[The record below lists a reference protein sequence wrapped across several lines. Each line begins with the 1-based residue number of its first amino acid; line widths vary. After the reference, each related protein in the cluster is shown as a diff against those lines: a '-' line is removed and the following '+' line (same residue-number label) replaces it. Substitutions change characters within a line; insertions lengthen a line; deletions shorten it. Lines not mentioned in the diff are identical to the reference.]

1 MMHTVSLNPPRPLR
15 VAIMFRGREF
25 FLALAGLV
33 VLVVGQMRVADS
45 FYLLRRNFW
54 YDEILM
60 QTLVSD
66 PDFGHAMRGL
76 AAGIETHPPTL
87 YILLRAF
94 TGLAGGANEVTLRL
108 FSLLATLTA
117 LAGLYLLLR
126 QSFSSLVSFVT
137 LLAIWCHPVVVVQA
151 FEARFYTP
159 LLAGV
164 VWYAY
169 SLLRVREP
177 EAGRAWRVLVGVAA
191 VYVCTVH
198 YFGII
203 ALGLVTAGEL
213 LARRWAGVHWSKGLA
228 PAALGPLALA
238 ACLPLLLRQ
247 RAAMSVA
254 TWVEPASLGWSFQFL
269 SRLLFPTGLAA
280 VVVLAWLARLTRG
293 EDAPDVGDTSE
304 GSRLIGQMPLTALLF
319 LPLVM
324 IMFSFTVQSVLH
336 EKYAF
341 AAVAGLAPAVAYGA
355 SRMSRAW
362 LLVLGAVLCLA
373 GIREHHEYAQRL
385 REHDQRFT
393 AGLIADLRQK
403 TADEDLVFDNLHN
416 LYVVCRYAPDLAERC
431 CYLDFEPGQIGNTPP
446 DRVFAR
452 DLARH
457 YEAFYAVPH
466 LKKWD
471 VLKTERHFYLVPSY
485 PVGAAGSKDKQAY
498 PGFATRPVTGE
509 IYEAVATTAS

>member
-1 MMHTVSLNPPRPLR
+1 MMHTVSLDHPQHLR
-15 VAIMFRGREF
+15 VALAFRGREF
-25 FLALAGLV
+25 FLAITALV
-33 VLVVGQMRVADS
+33 VLVLGQMRVADS
-45 FYLLRRNFW
+45 FYLLHRHFW
-54 YDEILM
+54 YDEILT

-94 TGLAGGANEVTLRL
+94 TGLVGGPNEVTLRL

-126 QSFSSLVSFVT
+126 QSFSPLAAFVT

-164 VWYAY
+164 VWYTY
-169 SLLRVREP
+169 FLLRVREAD
-177 EAGRAWRVLVGVAA
+177 AGRVWRVLVGVAA

-203 ALGLVTAGEL
+203 ALSLVTAGEL
-213 LARRWAGVHWSKGLA
+213 LARRWAGVPWWKGLT
-228 PAALGPLALA
+228 PAALGPLALLT
-238 ACLPLLLRQ
+238 CLPLLLRQ

-269 SRLLFPTGLAA
+269 GRLLFPTGVAA
-280 VVVLAWLARLTRG
+280 VVVLAWLSRLTQARNPDAGPDAG
-293 EDAPDVGDTSE
+293 EE
-304 GSRLIGQMPLTALLF
+304 SRLLRQTALTALLF

-324 IMFSFTVQSVLH
+324 VLFSFTVQSVLH

-341 AAVAGLAPAVAYGA
+341 AAVAGLAPAVAYCA

-362 LLVLGAVLCLA
+362 LLVLGAVLCLT
-373 GIREHHEYAQRL
+373 GIREHHERAQHL
-385 REHDQRFT
+385 RDHDQRFT

-403 TADEDLVFDNLHN
+403 TAGEDLLFDNLHN
-416 LYVVCRYAPDLAERC
+416 LYVVCRYAPDLAGRC
-431 CYLDFEPGQIGNTPP
+431 YYLDFEPGQIGNAPP

-466 LKKWD
+466 LKKWG
-471 VLKTERHFYLVPSY
+471 VLKTRPHFYLVPSY
-485 PVGAAGSKDKQAY
+485 PVGAARSGDKETY
-498 PGFATRPVTGE
+498 PGFVTQPVTGE
-509 IYEAVATTAS
+509 IYEAVAATAP